1 MKKQQRLFY
10 FLFLQAPVLLMYS
23 CETLKDS
30 SKFQFKDGY
39 YKTTLSN
46 KPAKVYVLA
55 GSDSIKAYFKQDLSS
70 KKIDTLKATVFVF
83 SEQKP
88 RQFETHSFKRTT
100 FDIDVL
106 TVLFKFRP
114 AVNNFPPQFNATFN
128 GAVYA
133 GYRTDVY
140 SLEYKASPLHVFKRS
155 ITHYGYSFG
164 FFSGFGSARI
174 DEYVTL
180 NSLSIQYDGLVNLSG
195 FAAIIAI
202 DKLTAGLTIGVDH
215 LLDKNSHVWVNNGKP
230 WIGISL
236 GLNLN

>member
-1 MKKQQRLFY
+1 MKKHYPFY
-10 FLFLQAPVLLMYS
+10 FFCLLILTLFLYS

-30 SKFQFKDGY
+30 SKFQFKDGFY
-39 YKTTLSN
+39 RTKLN
-46 KPAKVYVLA
+46 NRPEKVYILA
-55 GSDSIKAYFKQDLSS
+55 GSDSIKAYRKQDLAS
-70 KKIDTLKATVFVF
+70 KKIDTVKATVIIF
-83 SEQKP
+83 SDQKP
-88 RQFETHSFKRTT
+88 HQFEPHSFKRNT

-114 AVNNFPPQFNATFN
+114 AVNGFPPQFNATFN
-128 GAVYA
+128 GAVYV

-140 SLEYKASPLHVFKRS
+140 TLRYKATPLHIFKRS

-164 FFSGFGSARI
+164 FFSGFGAARI
-174 DEYVTL
+174 DEYVTQ
-180 NSLSIQYDGLVNLSG
+180 NALSIEYDGLVNLSG

-202 DKLTAGLTIGVDH
+202 DKISAGLTLGVDH
-215 LLDKNSHVWVNNGKP
+215 LLDKNSQVWVNNGKP